1 MEKSER
7 LRRNWSKI
15 LSKVELFLD
24 HEKLAPYQLSSDT
37 IPASSALNEL
47 RIELVSAI
55 EFDASWEP
63 TAKGLEVE
71 DLIDEIYRLV
81 LALRSEPTDHEP
93 KL

>member
-1 MEKSER
+1 LEKSER
-7 LRRNWSKI
+7 LRRKWSKV
-15 LSKVELFLD
+15 LSKVELHLD
-24 HEKLAPYQLSSDT
+24 REKLAPYQLSSDT

-81 LALRSEPTDHEP
+81 LAHGSEPTDLKP

>member
-1 MEKSER
+1 MEKSEW
-7 LRRNWSKI
+7 LRRKWSKV
-15 LSKVELFLD
+15 LSKVELHLD
-24 HEKLAPYQLSSDT
+24 QEKLAPYQLSSDT
-37 IPASSALNEL
+37 IPASIALMEL
-47 RIELVSAI
+47 RIELVSVI

-81 LALRSEPTDHEP
+81 LAHGSEPTDREP

>member
-7 LRRNWSKI
+7 LRRKWSKI
-15 LSKVELFLD
+15 LSKVESHLD
-24 HEKLAPYQLSSDT
+24 SEKLAPFQLSPDD
-37 IPASSALNEL
+37 IPASSALKEL
-47 RIELVSAI
+47 RGVLVSVI

-71 DLIDEIYRLV
+71 DLIDQIFRLI
-81 LALRSEPTDHEP
+81 LALESESVESGP

>member
-1 MEKSER
+1 M
-7 LRRNWSKI
+7 
-15 LSKVELFLD
+15 
-24 HEKLAPYQLSSDT
+24 
-37 IPASSALNEL
+37 EL

-71 DLIDEIYRLV
+71 DLIDEIYHLV
-81 LALRSEPTDHEP
+81 LAHGSEPTDHEP

>member
-1 MEKSER
+1 LEKSER
-7 LRRNWSKI
+7 LRRKWSKI
-15 LSKVELFLD
+15 LSKVELLLD
-24 HEKLAPYQLSSDT
+24 CEKLAPYQLSSDT
-37 IPASSALNEL
+37 IPASSALMEL

-81 LALRSEPTDHEP
+81 LAH
-93 KL
+93 